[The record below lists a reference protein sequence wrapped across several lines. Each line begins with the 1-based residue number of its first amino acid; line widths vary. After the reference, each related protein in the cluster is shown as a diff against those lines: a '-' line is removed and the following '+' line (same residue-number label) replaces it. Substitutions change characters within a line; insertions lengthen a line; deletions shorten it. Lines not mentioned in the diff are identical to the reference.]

1 MASISTRKK
10 KILNDPVYGF
20 ITIPSDFI
28 FDLIEHPWFQRLR
41 RICQLGLSS
50 MVYSGAIHTRFQHVL
65 GAMHLMNKSIEV
77 LRSKGV
83 PISDEEAEGLICAIL
98 LHDIGHGPFS
108 HTLERSLVRGVHHE
122 DLSDILMQQLN
133 REFGGRLTTALDIF
147 NDRYPR
153 RFLHQLVSSQ
163 LDMDRMDYLRR
174 DTFFTGV
181 SEGHIGSERIIEML
195 AVADDRLV
203 VEAKGIYSIEKFII
217 ARRLMYWQVYL
228 HKTVLAAEFMLM
240 QALRRAVALARGNT
254 ELFASPALGLFL
266 KNDFSHA
273 DFAQRPDL
281 IAAFAALDDFDV
293 LGAIK
298 VWQHHPDFVLSRLC
312 SGLVHRRLFKITLQS
327 DPISHSLRANKTQHI
342 LGYPDF
348 NADVLEYFLLEGSVD
363 NRAYQ
368 TGEDKIGILYKDGTV
383 KDLPEAADLID
394 FKAISGEIRKYY
406 LAYYVES

>member
-50 MVYSGAIHTRFQHVL
+50 MVYSGAIHTRFQHTL
-65 GAMHLMNKSIEV
+65 GAMHLMTKSIDV

-83 PISDEEAEGLICAIL
+83 AIADDEAEGLICAIL

-108 HTLERSLVRGVHHE
+108 HTLEHSLVTGIHHE
-122 DLSDILMQQLN
+122 DVSDILMHKLN
-133 REFGGRLTTALDIF
+133 IEFNGRLQLAIDIF
-147 NDRYPR
+147 NDVYPR

-181 SEGHIGSERIIEML
+181 SEGHIGSERIIKML
-195 AVADDRLV
+195 AVQDDRLV

-240 QALRRAVALARGNT
+240 QALRRAVFLTQQGH
-254 ELFASPALGLFL
+254 ELFASPALSVFL
-266 KNDFSHA
+266 KGNYNREDFIA
-273 DFAQRPDL
+273 RTDL
-281 IAAFAALDDFDV
+281 IEAFAALDDFDV

-298 VWQHHPDFVLSRLC
+298 VWQQYPDTVLQKLC
-312 SGLVHRRLFKITLQS
+312 LGLVNRRLFKIVLQS
-327 DPISHSLRANKTQHI
+327 EPIGAAIKKQKEEEL
-342 LGYPDF
+342 LGLQGIDKD
-348 NADVLEYFLLEGSVD
+348 NLSYFLLEGSVD
-363 NRAYQ
+363 NRAYHI
-368 TGEDKIGILYKDGTV
+368 GEDKIGILYKDGTV
-383 KDLPEAADLID
+383 RDLPEAADLID
-394 FKAISGEIRKYY
+394 FKAISREIKKYY
-406 LAYYVES
+406 LAFYH

>member
-50 MVYSGAIHTRFQHVL
+50 MVYSGAIHTRFQHTL
-65 GAMHLMNKSIEV
+65 GAMHLMAKSIDV

-83 PISDEEAEGLICAIL
+83 AIADDEAEGLICAIL

-108 HTLERSLVRGVHHE
+108 HTLEHSLVTGIHHE
-122 DLSDILMQQLN
+122 DVSDILMHKLN
-133 REFGGRLTTALDIF
+133 IEFNGRLQLAIDIF
-147 NDRYPR
+147 NDVYPR

-181 SEGHIGSERIIEML
+181 SEGHIGSERIIKML
-195 AVADDRLV
+195 AVQDDRLV

-240 QALRRAVALARGNT
+240 QALRRAVFLTQQGH
-254 ELFASPALGLFL
+254 ELFASPALSVFL
-266 KNDFSHA
+266 KGNYNREDFIA
-273 DFAQRPDL
+273 RTDL
-281 IAAFAALDDFDV
+281 IEAFAALDDFDV

-298 VWQHHPDFVLSRLC
+298 VWQQYPDTVLQKLC
-312 SGLVHRRLFKITLQS
+312 LGLVNRRLFKIVLQS
-327 DPISHSLRANKTQHI
+327 EPIGAAIKKQKEEEL
-342 LGYPDF
+342 LGLQGIDKD
-348 NADVLEYFLLEGSVD
+348 NLSYFLLEGSVD
-363 NRAYQ
+363 NRAYHI
-368 TGEDKIGILYKDGTV
+368 GEDKIGILYKDGTV
-383 KDLPEAADLID
+383 RDLPEAADLID
-394 FKAISGEIRKYY
+394 FKAISREIKKYY
-406 LAYYVES
+406 LAFYH